1 MVAPRSTIHGRREG
15 PGDLDVEANLREYLK
30 ARGPTDRYA
39 SFDYCFNYFQ
49 EHREAGRARDLAGP
63 ALLQQSCL
71 QLGFY
76 LASWG
81 MYRGSTVLLQ
91 RSVRHLVP
99 VIEAIA
105 HSPDSAWDIDA
116 NGYSSEAI
124 DVLLDI
130 DRRIRAA
137 LHETATDT
145 LITKIMLGVF
155 GSVPAFDAYFRA
167 GSGWRS
173 FTRSTLAAI
182 GSFCRENAEVI
193 DRFLVPTLDFASGRE
208 TTRRYTRA
216 KVIDMAFFIEGGGS
230 AIEDVQP
237 LQADLDGAGARRAF
251 AILPPSVLDQRPS
264 VVRKESRV
272 GKYERLTEHLRQL
285 SPPVSM
291 TFSQLDSVVGGLPPS
306 ARLHREWW
314 ANHRG
319 NPQARGWMEAG
330 LRVDVISLSRE
341 TVEFRR

>member
-1 MVAPRSTIHGRREG
+1 MHRALTDVGDRRE
-15 PGDLDVEANLREYLK
+15 PL
-30 ARGPTDRYA
+30 
-39 SFDYCFNYFQ
+39 
-49 EHREAGRARDLAGP
+49 
-63 ALLQQSCL
+63 CL
-71 QLGFY
+71 QLGFF

-91 RSVRHLVP
+91 RSVRHLAP

-105 HSPDSAWDIDA
+105 QSPDAAWDIAA

-137 LHETATDT
+137 LPDAATDT

-182 GSFCRENAEVI
+182 GSYYRENADVI
-193 DRFLVPTLDFASGRE
+193 DRFLVPTLDFPMGRD

-216 KVIDMAFFIEGGGS
+216 KVIDMAFFMEGSGGR
-230 AIEDVQP
+230 IRDVQP
-237 LQADLDGAGARRAF
+237 PPVHDLAGAAARQAF
-251 AILPPSVLDQRPS
+251 AILPPSVLDQQPS
-264 VVRKESRV
+264 AVRKE
-272 GKYERLTEHLRQL
+272 
-285 SPPVSM
+285 
-291 TFSQLDSVVGGLPPS
+291 
-306 ARLHREWW
+306 
-314 ANHRG
+314 
-319 NPQARGWMEAG
+319 
-330 LRVDVISLSRE
+330 
-341 TVEFRR
+341 